1 MSYIDYLDAKA
12 NSYFINNSSTQLNFI
27 KAVLKHYYGEAT
39 YYDIIE
45 DLWNQNISNDE
56 KGRAYLSLFDNLPI
70 IKDIDTIIN
79 HFSEVHTLT
88 DVINMAYDI
97 EHQKIK
103 LTLVCANFENE
114 VNTLT
119 VILTEVLLKDKY
131 YSIEHVDEELEK
143 AVADKKMFTLKQVRE
158 ELGFKRYETFQPW
171 LKCYFGDTYLNS
183 NRNNG
188 YINLYEYQEIMEAF
202 FLSFN
207 ETEFDLASNIE
218 VYKERLDH
226 LLVHSKH
233 LKDMVGRPN
242 NFTEDVQMVS
252 DNNNLKTPKGARLF
266 PFNRASLIK
275 AELPKLYENL
285 D

>member
-12 NSYFINNSSTQLNFI
+12 NSHFINNSTIQLNFI
-27 KAVLKHYYGEAT
+27 KEVLKHHYGEDQ
-39 YYDIIE
+39 YYNMVEDI
-45 DLWNQNISNDE
+45 LNQDNTNNQ
-56 KGRAYLSLFDNLPI
+56 KGRTYIRLFDNLPV
-70 IKDIDTIIN
+70 IKDINTIIK
-79 HFSEVHTLT
+79 HFSDVHTLT

-97 EHQKIK
+97 KHQKIK
-103 LTLVCANFENE
+103 LTLVCANFEKE
-114 VNTLT
+114 VNSLT

-131 YSIEHVDEELEK
+131 YSIHHVDEVLEK

-171 LKCYFGDTYLNS
+171 LKCYFGEKYLNS

-188 YINLYEYQEIMEAF
+188 YINLYEYQEIIESF

-207 ETEFDLASNIE
+207 ETEFDLESNIE
-218 VYKERLDH
+218 EYKQRLDH
-226 LLVHSKH
+226 ILVHSKH
-233 LKDMVGRPN
+233 LKHMVGKPN

-266 PFNRASLIK
+266 PYNRASLIK

>member
-12 NSYFINNSSTQLNFI
+12 NTHLINNSSTQLNFI
-27 KAVLKHYYGEAT
+27 KEVLKHYYGEET

-45 DLWNQNISNDE
+45 DLLNQNITIAE
-56 KGRAYLSLFDNLPI
+56 KGRAYLNLFDNLPI
-70 IKDIDTIIN
+70 IKDINTIIN
-79 HFSEVHTLT
+79 HSSEVHTLT

-97 EHQKIK
+97 KHQKINW
-103 LTLVCANFENE
+103 TLVCTNFEKE

-131 YSIEHVDEELEK
+131 YNIENVNNELDK

-171 LKCYFGDTYLNS
+171 LKCYFGENYVDS

-188 YINLYEYQEIMEAF
+188 YINLYEYQEIIEAF

-207 ETEFDLASNIE
+207 ETKFDLESNIE
-218 VYKERLDH
+218 VYKQRLDH
-226 LLVHSKH
+226 LLVHSKN
-233 LKDMVGRPN
+233 LKHIVGKPN
-242 NFTEDVQMVS
+242 NFTDDVQIIS

-266 PFNRASLIK
+266 PYNRASLIK
-275 AELPKLYENL
+275 VELPKLYKNPN
-285 D
+285 

>member
-12 NSYFINNSSTQLNFI
+12 NSYLINNSSTQLNFI
-27 KAVLKHYYGEAT
+27 KAVLKHYYGEEV
-39 YYDIIE
+39 YYEMLE
-45 DLWNQNISNDE
+45 DLWHQNITNAE
-56 KGRAYLSLFDNLPI
+56 KGRAYLNLFDNLPV
-70 IKDIDTIIN
+70 IKDINTIIN

-97 EHQKIK
+97 EHHKINW
-103 LTLVCANFENE
+103 TLGCSNFEKE

-131 YSIEHVDEELEK
+131 YSIQHVDDELDK

-171 LKCYFGDTYLNS
+171 LKCYFGEKYLNS

-188 YINLYEYQEIMEAF
+188 YINLYEYQEIMETF

-207 ETEFDLASNIE
+207 ETEFDLESNIE
-218 VYKERLDH
+218 VYKERLGQ
-226 LLVHSKH
+226 LLVHSKDIKH
-233 LKDMVGRPN
+233 IAGKPH
-242 NFTEDVQMVS
+242 NFTEDVQIVS

-266 PFNRASLIK
+266 PYNRASLIK
-275 AELPKLYENL
+275 AELPKLYKNP